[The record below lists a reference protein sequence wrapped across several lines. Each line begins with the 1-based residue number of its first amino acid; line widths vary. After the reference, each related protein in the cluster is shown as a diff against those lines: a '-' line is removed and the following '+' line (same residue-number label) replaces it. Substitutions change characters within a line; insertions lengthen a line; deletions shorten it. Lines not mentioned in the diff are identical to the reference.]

1 VGSFAAM
8 MQLEKQREKEVADQQ
23 RKHEEG
29 EWKERF
35 EKMTATG
42 RAALSPPRSCATFR
56 RLW

>member
-1 VGSFAAM
+1 MGSFAAM

-29 EWKERF
+29 EWQERF

-42 RAALSPPRSCATFR
+42 RAALSPP
-56 RLW
+56 